1 MEDAKYFFKYKDYDL
16 AKAYFE
22 DGNTIYCD
30 DLGPY
35 GGKRGE
41 VISFNVEDVELDED
55 DAEENNYTAEDLN
68 EPVVFDRYVSQLS
81 TNTIEWDSTIGDLWC
96 WEEDLDAF
104 KKDHPEYK
112 TEDDKINEI
121 VKMIRDNHIDPKKI
135 MDKLNDKVE
144 ESLKQSDMK
153 LTEAKQILKNN
164 GYLVESTNKI
174 EIDCSN
180 WHWVK
185 SMSSYNNNYYYDTLS
200 NDEFYLEEC
209 DEDYGDYLYYICDK
223 SGKKLKY
230 LGYTNR
236 EGSVENCNSKLV
248 LDTSMPT

>member
-1 MEDAKYFFKYKDYDL
+1 MNEKDNNMENAKYYFKYKDYDL

-68 EPVVFDRYVSQLS
+68 KPVVFDRYVSQLH
-81 TNTIEWDSTIGDLWC
+81 TNTIEWESTIGDLWC
-96 WEEDLDAF
+96 WEEDLDTF

-112 TEDDKINEI
+112 TEEDKINEI

-144 ESLKQSDMK
+144 ESLKNSDMK
-153 LTEAKQILKNN
+153 LTEARQILKNA
-164 GYLVESTNKI
+164 GFLAESDNQDVPDKYFN
-174 EIDCSN
+174 D
-180 WHWVK
+180 V
-185 SMSSYNNNYYYDTLS
+185 YNNIYVEFS
-200 NDEFYLEEC
+200 SKEEFYKFYNEHK
-209 DEDYGDYLYYICDK
+209 DEINDYIKTGWDEH
-223 SGKKLKY
+223 LKA
-230 LGYTNR
+230 
-236 EGSVENCNSKLV
+236 
-248 LDTSMPT
+248 

>member
-1 MEDAKYFFKYKDYDL
+1 MENTKYYFKYKDYDL

-68 EPVVFDRYVSQLS
+68 KPVVFDRYVSQLR

-96 WEEDLDAF
+96 WEEDLETF

-153 LTEAKQILKNN
+153 LTEAKQILKNAGFLAEGDN
-164 GYLVESTNKI
+164 QDVPDKYFNDVYHNIYVEF
-174 EIDCSN
+174 
-180 WHWVK
+180 
-185 SMSSYNNNYYYDTLS
+185 SSKE
-200 NDEFYLEEC
+200 EFYKFYNEHK
-209 DEDYGDYLYYICDK
+209 DEINDYIKTGWD
-223 SGKKLKY
+223 GHLKAEFVAK
-230 LGYTNR
+230 T
-236 EGSVENCNSKLV
+236 V
-248 LDTSMPT
+248 LDDLYLE